1 MYIPRTQRPGTGLT
15 LFVRTAQDPM
25 LLATSVT
32 KVVQGMEP
40 DVAVRMLPLTEVI
53 GNTIARPRA
62 ISVLLTVFALL
73 ALVLAAVGVYGV
85 IAYSVRAR
93 TQELG
98 VRMALG
104 ATAGAVFRLVLGHAL
119 RLVGTGIL
127 VGLAAAAALT
137 RVLQR
142 LLFETEPLDPWT
154 FALTALVLLVV
165 ATAASYL
172 PARRSTRLAP
182 LDALRTN

>member
-1 MYIPRTQRPGTGLT
+1 
-15 LFVRTAQDPM
+15 
-25 LLATSVT
+25 
-32 KVVQGMEP
+32 MEP
-40 DVAVRMLPLTEVI
+40 DVPVRAVTLSEAI

-62 ISVLLTVFALL
+62 ISILLSAFAIA

-85 IAYSVRAR
+85 IAYSVRER
-93 TQELG
+93 TQEIG

-104 ATAGAVFRLVLGHAL
+104 ATAGVVFRLVLGHAL
-119 RLVGTGIL
+119 RLAAAGIL
-127 VGLAAAAALT
+127 VGLGAAAALT

-154 FALTALVLLVV
+154 FALTAIVLLLV
-165 ATAASYL
+165 AIAASYL
-172 PARRSTRLAP
+172 PARRSTRLSP